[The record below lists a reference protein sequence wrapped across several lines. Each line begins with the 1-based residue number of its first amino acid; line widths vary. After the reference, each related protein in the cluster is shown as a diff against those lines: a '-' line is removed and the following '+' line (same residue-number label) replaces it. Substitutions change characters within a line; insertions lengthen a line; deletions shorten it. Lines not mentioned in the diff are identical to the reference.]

1 MHRKNQEEGRYRVL
15 LISIGDNTEEKKEF
29 FCKNISENF
38 GIELSLLRK
47 IVDRCPIILKKNL
60 SLNKAEILAKTLKAF
75 GAVVTV
81 EEKYDSPPIFL
92 EFQEMA
98 PYHVALESSYLRRTQ
113 SGAWNVVGRAKNIS
127 SESLNDTWVLIQL
140 FDALDEFITFEEI
153 PLPINPLP
161 PGEASPFKLV
171 FEGGLPVQR
180 ITVAFKNSSGYPLP
194 AIDRRKKRE
203 WVEIERKEE
212 GEKFIS
218 SAFLSP
224 GGKGRIR
231 PMEIT
236 EPLEEMLLEKNAEMQ
251 MDHSQ
256 SLETEVPTLP
266 LEEDLETVREGEKRG
281 KEEPLLLKLDEIPLE
296 MISES
301 TEQTIDF
308 NLKKSEEGEKESEEE
323 PEKFIKEEPLLMITL
338 PVLEEE
344 TEGEAFLPEWE
355 DHPDNLENNFQAP
368 PLDLSPLK
376 EATQLLNE
384 ISGATKEVKAE
395 EVEAEEEPPLF
406 PWMGDFRN
414 AIENYYQKPRDM
426 FSMWFDAHQKGEGF
440 ANPLHSLLTILI
452 HARFDQGPDQMNHSG
467 KALENTQK
475 AFRLII
481 QTNLSLEEIPPL
493 EGTPFFSGES
503 WRDLFRRAIPRLQQI
518 ANNIIEKK
526 KWNAPDLERLVRV
539 IPHMSHRNSRKA
551 IRWINELIPD
561 VVEID
566 FSNTPILKGESLYR
580 VASRLGVVDPHFDHY
595 QGRNSMG
602 DLKIQ
607 SFAKATFPQ
616 DPVKVEEPMIWV
628 GMKEEEGG
636 HCFPTQPQCE
646 GCLFET
652 FCSRLFLHFNPSV
665 KGMRSD

>member
-60 SLNKAEILAKTLKAF
+60 SLKKSEILANTLKAF
-75 GAVVTV
+75 GAVVSV
-81 EEKYDSPPIFL
+81 EKKYDFPPIFL

-98 PYHVALESSYLRRTQ
+98 PYRVALESSYLRRTQ
-113 SGAWNVVGRAKNIS
+113 SGAWNVVGRVKNIF

-140 FDALDEFITFEEI
+140 FDAFDEFITFEEI

-161 PGEASPFKLV
+161 PGEVSPFKLV

-180 ITVAFKNSSGYPLP
+180 ITVAFKNSLGYPLP

-203 WVEIERKEE
+203 WVEIEIREG

-224 GGKGRIR
+224 RGKGGTR

-236 EPLEEMLLEKNAEMQ
+236 EPPEEMLLEKSAEIQ
-251 MDHSQ
+251 MDHFQ
-256 SLETEVPTLP
+256 SLEPESSPLP
-266 LEEDLETVREGEKRG
+266 IVEDLETVREGEEKG

-296 MISES
+296 VISES
-301 TEQTIDF
+301 IEQTIDF
-308 NLKKSEEGEKESEEE
+308 TLKKTEEDEKESDEASEKFIEEE
-323 PEKFIKEEPLLMITL
+323 PIPMITL
-338 PVLEEE
+338 PVSEEE
-344 TEGEAFLPEWE
+344 TEEEAFPPEWE
-355 DHPDNLENNFQAP
+355 GHHNNSENIFQETH
-368 PLDLSPLK
+368 LDLSPLK
-376 EATQLLNE
+376 EATQLLEE
-384 ISGATKEVKAE
+384 ISVETG

-426 FSMWFDAHQKGEGF
+426 FSMWFDAQQKEEGF

-467 KALENTQK
+467 KALENTQR

-539 IPHMSHRNSRKA
+539 IPHMSNRNSRKA

-566 FSNTPILKGESLYR
+566 FSNTPLLIGESLYR